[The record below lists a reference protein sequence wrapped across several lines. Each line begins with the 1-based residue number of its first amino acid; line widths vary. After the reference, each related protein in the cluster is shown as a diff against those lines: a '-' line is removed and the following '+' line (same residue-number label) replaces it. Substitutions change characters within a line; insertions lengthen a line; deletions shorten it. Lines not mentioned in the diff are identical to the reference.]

1 MMNSRQRFLQRTLAE
16 RILILDG
23 ATGTMVQRHHLEE
36 DDYRGDRFADRKAYP
51 ADLKNNNDVLAITQ
65 PHILRGIADA
75 YLQAGADIITT
86 CTFSATCIGQ
96 HEFFHH
102 EEGSPRHDQAYF
114 DRVLADAP
122 LAALVREMNLS
133 ACRISREAAAAAEA
147 ADGRPRLVSG
157 SIGPLSVT
165 ASLSPDV
172 ADPGFRAVNFDQLR
186 RAYREQVAALVEG
199 GVDILQLETVFDTLN
214 AKACLFAIDELREEL
229 GELPPVIIS
238 CTITDKAGRTLSGQT
253 VEAFWNAVRHARPLA
268 IGINCALG
276 ADLMQPFARALA
288 AVADCAVCLYPNA
301 GMPDPLSPTGYQHTA
316 AQMADMLRGY
326 AEEGLLNIV
335 GGCCGTTPE
344 YIAAIREAVQK
355 FPPRRI
361 PQHVS
366 DGTMQLCGLEPLSHK
381 RSNGILFIGER
392 CNVAGSP
399 KFARLIREGNFEEAL
414 SIARQQVQKG
424 AKVLDFCFDDGLI
437 DGPAAMTRFLNLVAA
452 EPDIARVPC
461 MIDSS
466 KWEVIEAGLRCLQ
479 GKGIVNSISL
489 KNGEEEFLHHARL
502 IRRYGAAVVV
512 MGFDEK
518 GQASGLDDRIA
529 IAERAHALLVQ
540 AGFPEED
547 IIFDPNVL
555 TVGTGMA
562 EHANHALHFFQAA
575 AEISARHPLC
585 HISGGISNVSFS
597 FRGINPV
604 REAMHSAF
612 LHHASLGGLDICIVN
627 AALMT
632 DYDSIPV
639 HRRKLVED
647 VLLNRCEDAT
657 ECLIAYAAELA
668 AAKEAA
674 KAAAG
679 TAPAPQKPAADWR
692 TQSVEK
698 RLAHAL
704 INGVSDFVEADTQ
717 EALQQCGTPLAVI
730 EGPLMDGMK
739 QVGELFGSGKMFLP
753 QVVKSARVMKQ
764 SVAVLTP
771 LMEQGSQAAAAG
783 TVVLATVKGDVHD
796 IGKNIV
802 GVVLSCNGY
811 RVVDLGVMVPCEQIL
826 EAARRENADCIALS
840 GLITPSLDEMA
851 HVAEEME
858 AAGMTL
864 PLLIGGATTSPRHTA
879 VKIAPK
885 YPHGVV
891 VRTADAS
898 TVVPELAALIG
909 ANAAAERER
918 ILQEQER
925 IRQEFSTKEAA
936 PLMSLADARAQ
947 GLSIDWN
954 AQPQPKPARTGVFSL
969 GVQDDSF
976 KPDYAID
983 WSTLANVAD
992 WSILLRF
999 FDLQDT
1005 WHPTK
1010 AVLRDDA
1017 PAAKRQ
1023 EAEKL
1028 LADARQMLVQ
1038 AQAEQRLHP
1047 RACAGIWN
1055 AERRQDDIAVLTEGG
1070 EVILHSLRQQTQSPR
1085 PRLALADFV
1094 APQGQG
1100 GYVGALQLSV
1110 TGGSEW
1116 AAEFEKQHD
1125 SYNALLCAAL
1135 CNMLAEALAEASN
1148 AVINEIWPVQ
1158 GSVSV
1163 RPACGYPSQPDH
1175 AEKQTVFD
1183 LLNAT
1188 LHTGA
1193 TLTDTFM
1200 MNPPASVC
1208 ALVFNHPQA
1217 RYFAVGAIAQDQR
1230 QDYQNRTGRNLPP
1243 EA

>member
-1 MMNSRQRFLQRTLAE
+1 MSHRQRYLHDTLAR

-23 ATGTMVQRHHLEE
+23 AMGTMVQRHHLTE
-36 DDYRGDRFADRKAYP
+36 DGYRGARFADRTAFP
-51 ADLKNNNDVLAITQ
+51 ADLKNNNDILSLTQ
-65 PHILRGIADA
+65 PQILRGIADA

-96 HEFFHH
+96 HEFFHR
-102 EEGSPRHDQAYF
+102 EAGAPRHDQAYF
-114 DRVLADAP
+114 DRVLADKP
-122 LAALVREMNLS
+122 LAALVREMNLA
-133 ACRISREAAAAAEA
+133 ACRIAREAADAAEA

-157 SIGPLSVT
+157 SIGPMSVT

-172 ADPGFRAVNFDQLR
+172 EDPAFRAVNFDQLR
-186 RAYREQVAALVEG
+186 RAYREQVIALVEG

-214 AKACLFAIDELREEL
+214 AKACLFAIDELR
-229 GELPPVIIS
+229 GERGGMPPVIVS

-276 ADLMQPFARALA
+276 ADIMQPFARTLA

-344 YIAAIREAVQK
+344 YIAAIRGAVQA

-366 DGTMQLCGLEPLSHK
+366 DGTMRLCGLEPLAHK
-381 RSNGILFIGER
+381 RSDGILFIGER

-489 KNGEEEFLHHARL
+489 KNGEDEFLRRARI

-512 MGFDEK
+512 MGFDEN

-575 AEISARHPLC
+575 AEISKRHPLC

-632 DYDSIPV
+632 DYDSIPAQ
-639 HRRKLVED
+639 RRKLVED
-647 VLLNRCEDAT
+647 VLLNRGGDAT
-657 ECLIAYAAELA
+657 ERLIAHAAELA

-679 TAPAPQKPAADWR
+679 NSPAPQKPAADWR
-692 TQSVEK
+692 AESVEK

-704 INGVSDFVEADTQ
+704 VNGVTEFVEADTQ
-717 EALQQCGTPLAVI
+717 EALQRFGSPLAVI

-739 QVGELFGSGKMFLP
+739 QVGELFGAGKMFLP

-771 LMEQGSQAAAAG
+771 LMEQGNNAATAG

-858 AAGMTL
+858 AAGMTM

-909 ANAAAERER
+909 ANATAERTR

-925 IRQEFSTKEAA
+925 IRQEFSSKESA
-936 PLMSLADARAQ
+936 PLMSLADARAHALQ
-947 GLSIDWN
+947 IDWN
-954 AQPQPKPARTGVFSL
+954 AQPQPKPARTGVFTI
-969 GVQDDSF
+969 GVQDDGF
-976 KPDYAID
+976 KPDHAVE
-983 WSTLANVAD
+983 WSTLEKAAD

-999 FDLQDT
+999 FQLQD
-1005 WHPTK
+1005 
-1010 AVLRDDA
+1010 ALRIDA
-1017 PAAKRQ
+1017 PADKRQ

-1028 LADARQMLVQ
+1028 LADARRMLAQ

-1055 AERRQDDIAVLTEGG
+1055 AERRQDDIAVLTDGG
-1070 EVILHSLRQQTQSPR
+1070 EVVLHTLRQQAQSGK
-1085 PRLALADFV
+1085 PRLALADFM
-1094 APQGQG
+1094 APHGLG
-1100 GYVGALQLSV
+1100 GYAGALQVSV
-1110 TGGSEW
+1110 TGGTEW
-1116 AAEFEKQHD
+1116 AAEFEKRHD

-1135 CNMLAEALAEASN
+1135 CNMLAEALAEAAH
-1148 AVINEIWPVQ
+1148 AVVNGIWPVQ
-1158 GSVSV
+1158 DSVSI

-1175 AEKQTVFD
+1175 AEKQTVFA
-1183 LLNAT
+1183 LLDAT
-1188 LHTGA
+1188 RHTGA

-1208 ALVFNHPQA
+1208 ALVLNHPQA

-1230 QDYQNRTGRNLPP
+1230 DDYRARTGRLLP
-1243 EA
+1243 ADA

>member
-1 MMNSRQRFLQRTLAE
+1 MSSRQRYLHDTLAE

-36 DDYRGDRFADRKAYP
+36 ADYRGGRFADRQAYP
-51 ADLKNNNDVLAITQ
+51 ADLKNNNDVLSLTR
-65 PHILRGIADA
+65 PDILRGIADA

-114 DRVLADAP
+114 DRVLADAL
-122 LAALVREMNLS
+122 LAVLVREMNLA
-133 ACRISREAAAAAEA
+133 ACRIAREAADAAEA

-172 ADPGFRAVNFDQLR
+172 EDPAFRAVNFDQLR
-186 RAYREQVAALVEG
+186 RAYRAQVAALVEG

-229 GELPPVIIS
+229 GELPPVIVS

-253 VEAFWNAVRHARPLA
+253 VEAFWNAVRHAHPLA

-276 ADLMQPFARALA
+276 ADLMQPFARTLA
-288 AVADCAVCLYPNA
+288 SVADCAVCLYPNA

-344 YIAAIREAVQK
+344 YIAAIREAVQA

-366 DGTMQLCGLEPLSHK
+366 DGTMRLCGLEPLAHK
-381 RSNGILFIGER
+381 RSDGILFIGER

-399 KFARLIREGNFEEAL
+399 KFARLIREGNFTEAL
-414 SIARQQVQKG
+414 SIARQQVLKG

-489 KNGEEEFLHHARL
+489 KNGEDEFLRRARI

-512 MGFDEK
+512 MGFDEN

-529 IAERAHALLVQ
+529 IAERAHALLVR

-575 AEISARHPLC
+575 AEISRRHPLC

-632 DYDSIPV
+632 DYDSIPA

-647 VLLNRCEDAT
+647 VLLNRSADAT
-657 ECLIAYAAELA
+657 ERLIAHAAELA

-679 TAPAPQKPAADWR
+679 SASAPPKPAADWR
-692 TQSVEK
+692 AEPVEK

-704 INGVSDFVEADTQ
+704 VNGVTEFVEADTQ
-717 EALQQCGTPLAVI
+717 EALQRFGSPLAVI

-771 LMEQGSQAAAAG
+771 LMEQGNDAAAAG

-858 AAGMTL
+858 AAGMTM

-918 ILQEQER
+918 ILAEQKQ
-925 IRQEFSTKEAA
+925 IRQEFSNREAA
-936 PLMSLADARAQ
+936 PLMSLADARAHALQ
-947 GLSIDWN
+947 IDWT
-954 AQPQPKPARTGVFSL
+954 AQPQPKPARTGVFTL

-976 KPDYAID
+976 APDYAID
-983 WSTLANVAD
+983 WFTLEKAAD

-999 FDLQDT
+999 FQLQD
-1005 WHPTK
+1005 
-1010 AVLRDDA
+1010 AMRDAA
-1017 PAAKRQ
+1017 PADKRQ

-1028 LADARQMLVQ
+1028 LADARRMLAQ

-1055 AERRQDDIAVLTEGG
+1055 AERRQDDIAVLTDSG
-1070 EVILHSLRQQTQSPR
+1070 EAILHTLRQQTQGGK

-1094 APQGQG
+1094 ALQGQG
-1100 GYVGALQLSV
+1100 GYAGALQVSV
-1110 TGGSEW
+1110 IGGVEW
-1116 AAEFEKQHD
+1116 SAEFENRHD

-1135 CNMLAEALAEASN
+1135 CNMLAEALAEA
-1148 AVINEIWPVQ
+1148 AHTVVNEIWPAKD
-1158 GSVSV
+1158 SVSI

-1175 AEKQTVFD
+1175 AEKQTVFA

-1188 LHTGA
+1188 RHTGA

-1208 ALVFNHPQA
+1208 ALLLNHPQA
-1217 RYFAVGAIAQDQR
+1217 RYFAVGPIAQDQR
-1230 QDYQNRTGRNLPP
+1230 HDYQARTGRDL
-1243 EA
+1243 A